1 VRQQR
6 VHVLRKRPGPC
17 RFRRGWR
24 RFVRRAL
31 TCPHGGII
39 SRRRRFRNIFRI
51 ASRAAPVKKKF
62 IPCDIVPPM
71 SDGDTLIPA
80 APGATPE
87 ETGTLKPADLRGIL
101 RYVPQFRDH
110 VFIIAVDGSIV
121 DDENFPNVLT
131 DVAVLRSLHIR
142 VVLVHGI
149 GRQLK
154 RTAEQR
160 GVTVSDVYGGGPTD
174 LPTLK
179 LAIEAAAQV
188 SHQIIEGLTHTG
200 LKCALT
206 NAVRAAAVGIVK
218 GKDQLFS
225 GKVDKLDVDLIRELL
240 NLDIV
245 PLISP
250 IGFDRDG
257 HSLRINSDHLA
268 SELAIRLEASKLIF
282 LTPHAGL
289 MLGGR
294 VEANIPLEQLEAL
307 LEKHADQIDERLR
320 SKCVYAV
327 RALEGGTTRAHILDG
342 RVLGGL
348 LTEIFDKVGVGTM
361 IHANDYQQI
370 RPARKKDA
378 QAIYNI
384 TRAAVKTEMLRQR
397 TREQIERE
405 IDNYY
410 IYEIDGSVIGCA
422 SLLPLDG
429 SDAAE
434 LASVFVTPF
443 YQGRG
448 VGHKLAEFACLE
460 AQRRG
465 LTRVL
470 ALSTQ
475 SYSFFRNVC
484 GFEDGTV
491 EDLPPARQEDYLKN
505 GRNSRILVKRLAV
518 PAAKEP

>member
-1 VRQQR
+1 
-6 VHVLRKRPGPC
+6 
-17 RFRRGWR
+17 
-24 RFVRRAL
+24 
-31 TCPHGGII
+31 
-39 SRRRRFRNIFRI
+39 
-51 ASRAAPVKKKF
+51 
-62 IPCDIVPPM
+62 M
-71 SDGDTLIPA
+71 SDGDTLPPA
-80 APGATPE
+80 SPSALPDE
-87 ETGTLKPADLRGIL
+87 ISTLKPADLRGIL

-131 DVAVLRSLHIR
+131 DIAVLRSLHIR

-154 RTAEQR
+154 RIGEQR
-160 GVTVSDVYGGGPTD
+160 SVTISDVYGGGPTD
-174 LPTLK
+174 AATLK
-179 LAIEAAAQV
+179 LAIEAAALV
-188 SHQIIEGLTHTG
+188 SHEIIEGLTHAG

-218 GKDQLFS
+218 GKEQLFS
-225 GKVDKLDVDLIRELL
+225 GKVDKVDVDLIRELL

-245 PLISP
+245 PMISP
-250 IGFDRDG
+250 IGFDREG

-268 SELAIRLEASKLIF
+268 SELAIRLQASKLIF

-294 VEANIPLEQLEAL
+294 VEANIPLEQLESL
-307 LEKHADQIDERLR
+307 LEKHADQIDDRLR

-327 RALEGGTTRAHILDG
+327 RALESGTTRAHILDG

-397 TREQIERE
+397 TRDQIERE
-405 IDNYY
+405 IENYY

-422 SLLPLDG
+422 SLLPMEG
-429 SDAAE
+429 TNAAE

-465 LTRVL
+465 LARVL

-475 SYSFFRNVC
+475 SYSFFRDVC

-491 EDLPPARQEDYLKN
+491 DDLPPARQEDYVKN
-505 GRNSRILVKRLAV
+505 GRNSRILVKHLAV
-518 PAAKEP
+518 PAAKES